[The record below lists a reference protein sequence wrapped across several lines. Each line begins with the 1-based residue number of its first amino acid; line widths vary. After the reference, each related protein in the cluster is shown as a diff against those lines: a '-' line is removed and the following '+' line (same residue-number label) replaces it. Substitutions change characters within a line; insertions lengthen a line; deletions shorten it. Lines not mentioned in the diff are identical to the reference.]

1 MCIKEWILRVLD
13 NCGRNTKLSKNEFID
28 IVSLN
33 RDSGFSVL
41 AQGARKGSSILF
53 GWLKHGPTL
62 HEVKRPELN
71 ALVYC

>member
-1 MCIKEWILRVLD
+1 MLD

-41 AQGARKGSSILF
+41 SQGARKGSSILF
-53 GWLKHGPTL
+53 GWLKHGPT
-62 HEVKRPELN
+62 
-71 ALVYC
+71 